1 MEEQILKSA
10 RAILL
15 SITMMEA
22 AALDMLD
29 TVAIERQAL
38 RNYFPDEVEDTEPSS
53 ENPTTAVS

>member
-38 RNYFPDEVEDTEPSS
+38 RNYFPDEVEDTEPPS
-53 ENPTTAVS
+53 VS